1 MHLIYLNTKMEQEKY
16 SKLRYQ
22 LMESSTWPSLY
33 MFKFIIPNS
42 DEKVNAIKNL
52 FPPKTKFAF
61 KTSKDLKFIGITVKK
76 TMESADAVID
86 IYIGAQDI
94 EGIVIL

>member
-1 MHLIYLNTKMEQEKY
+1 MEQEKY
-16 SKLRYQ
+16 NKLRYQ
-22 LMESSTWPSLY
+22 LMESFSWPSLY

-42 DEKVNAIKNL
+42 DEKVNAIKAL
-52 FPPKTKFAF
+52 FPSETQFSY

-86 IYIGAQDI
+86 IYIKAQSI
-94 EGIVIL
+94 EGVMML

>member
-1 MHLIYLNTKMEQEKY
+1 MEQEKY

-22 LMESSTWPSLY
+22 LMESCTWPSLY

-42 DEKVNAIKNL
+42 DEKVNAIKKL
-52 FPPKTKFAF
+52 FPAKTEFAF

-76 TMESADAVID
+76 TMKSADDVIN
-86 IYIGAQDI
+86 IYISAQDI

>member
-1 MHLIYLNTKMEQEKY
+1 MEQEKY

-22 LMESSTWPSLY
+22 LMESLTWPSLY

-42 DEKVNAIKNL
+42 DEKVNTIKKL
-52 FPPKTKFAF
+52 FPSHAEFSF
-61 KTSKDLKFIGITVKK
+61 KTSKDLKFIGITVKQ

-86 IYIGAQDI
+86 IYIEASRI
-94 EGIVIL
+94 EGVMML

>member
-1 MHLIYLNTKMEQEKY
+1 MEQEKY

-22 LMESSTWPSLY
+22 LMESLTWPSLY

-42 DEKVNAIKNL
+42 DEKVKAIKEL
-52 FPPKTKFAF
+52 FPVDTEFSF
-61 KTSKDLKFIGITVKK
+61 KTSKDLKFIGITVKQ

-86 IYIGAQDI
+86 IYIEASRI
-94 EGIVIL
+94 EGVMML

>member
-1 MHLIYLNTKMEQEKY
+1 MGQEKY

-42 DEKVNAIKNL
+42 DDKVNAIKEL
-52 FPPKTKFAF
+52 FPANTEFAF

-86 IYIGAQDI
+86 IYISAEDI

>member
-1 MHLIYLNTKMEQEKY
+1 MEKEKY
-16 SKLRYQ
+16 AKLRYQ
-22 LMESSTWPSLY
+22 LMESLTWPSLY

-42 DEKVNAIKNL
+42 DEKVKAVKEL
-52 FPPKTKFAF
+52 FPPETEFSF

-76 TMESADAVID
+76 EMESADDVID
-86 IYIGAQDI
+86 IYMKAQHI